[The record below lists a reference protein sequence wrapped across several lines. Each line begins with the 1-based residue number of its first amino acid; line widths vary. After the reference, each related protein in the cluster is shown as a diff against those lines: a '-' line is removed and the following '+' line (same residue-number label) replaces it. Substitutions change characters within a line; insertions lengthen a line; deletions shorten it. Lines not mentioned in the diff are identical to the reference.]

1 MVGTG
6 AGLST
11 SRGDA
16 MSRKL
21 RRRAGFDGLPGGCSL
36 TDDAAEGAG
45 DGSEASYD
53 VVGVSGCHGA
63 RMVRAACGSE
73 LGPSAGAGAAVGA
86 LTDVRPVRA
95 MVRARARMEQSSVG

>member
-11 SRGDA
+11 GDA
-16 MSRKL
+16 VSRKS

-36 TDDAAEGAG
+36 TDDATEGAG
-45 DGSEASYD
+45 DGSKASYD

-63 RMVRAACGSE
+63 RMARAACGSE
-73 LGPSAGAGAAVGA
+73 LGPRGGAGAAVGA
-86 LTDVRPVRA
+86 LTDVLPVRA